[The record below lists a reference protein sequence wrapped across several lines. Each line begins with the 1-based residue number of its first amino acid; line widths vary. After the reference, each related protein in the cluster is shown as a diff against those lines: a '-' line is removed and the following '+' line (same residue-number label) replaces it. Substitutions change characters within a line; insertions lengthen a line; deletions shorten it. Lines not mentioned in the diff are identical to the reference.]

1 MREMVLLIVASS
13 LLMAYMNMN
22 VVGESYDG
30 VINVGGR
37 VRCLNCTQGQGLKDS
52 KPIQGSGVSLTCYG
66 RSQAVYYGTDKTDE
80 AGKYQLTVSSYINGK
95 KLNPRNCFVRLVY
108 SADPACSIAT
118 VVNGGSTGV
127 RLDVPTTVNANIT
140 KYRFH
145 SFFYATP
152 SCNRFA

>member
-1 MREMVLLIVASS
+1 MASLIVASF
-13 LLMAYMNMN
+13 LLLAYMIMN

-30 VINVGGR
+30 VINVEGR
-37 VRCLNCTQGQGLKDS
+37 VRCLDCTQGQRLIDS
-52 KPIQGSGVSLTCYG
+52 KPIQGSRVSLTCYG
-66 RSQAVYYGTDKTDE
+66 RSQAVYYSTDKTDE
-80 AGKYQLTVSSYINGK
+80 TGIYQLTVSSYINGK
-95 KLNPRNCFVRLVY
+95 KLNPRDCFVRLVY

-140 KYRFH
+140 KYRLH

-152 SCNRFA
+152 SCNGFA